1 MIADE
6 VRTELERL
14 GVTGIAPGL
23 AAMAVSL
30 AQSLDSI
37 AIGDAPT
44 SRAVVARELHA
55 VMVRLRGLA
64 PAAEEG
70 DALDD
75 LAARR
80 AARRGA

>member
-1 MIADE
+1 MVADE
-6 VRTELERL
+6 IRAELDKLHVL
-14 GVTGIAPGL
+14 GVAPGL
-23 AAMAVSL
+23 AQVAVTL
-30 AQSLDSI
+30 AESLDSI
-37 AIGDAPT
+37 PVGDAPT

-55 VMVRLRGLA
+55 VMVRLRGMA

>member
-1 MIADE
+1 MVADE
-6 VRTELERL
+6 IRAELDKLHVRD
-14 GVTGIAPGL
+14 VAPGL
-23 AAMAVSL
+23 AQVAVTL
-30 AQSLDSI
+30 AESLDSI
-37 AIGDAPT
+37 PVCDAPT

-55 VMVRLRGLA
+55 VMVRLRGMA